1 MLNKKYPPH
10 DMNVVFDMMEEILKV
25 GDCDEKAMDE
35 LLFLNRLMSGLPAEA
50 VEYGMMFLH
59 GNRDLPS
66 SCDEIMPLYV
76 RFVSLAE
83 YCEKIESLRQI
94 PENMTHEDIMA
105 RSDMLNSL
113 TDHENAFLKPLLG
126 FRDGSQNRD
135 SSQSQ
140 ENNITPDA
148 GENNESSEEQTG
160 SLHLLNSNAAVFVC
174 SDPIKTALYY
184 ENNLGFKAVHLDDE
198 SMPHIKLTRDNVV
211 LVLAKGMMEPLRK
224 IADVS
229 YDMYLYVSEPLLFYN
244 EIKGNGVKIVEDL
257 GSAEDAVNSSVN
269 RQFVFEDIDGRHIC
283 VSQELSQT

>member
-10 DMNVVFDMMEEILKV
+10 DMNVVFDMMEEVLKV

-59 GNRDLPS
+59 GNKDLPK

-76 RFVSLAE
+76 RFVSLVE
-83 YCEKIESLRQI
+83 YCEKIESLREV
-94 PENMTHEDIMA
+94 PDNMTHEDIMA

-126 FRDGSQNRD
+126 FGDGSKNGDTHQDSQQSTDTDENTDDQN
-135 SSQSQ
+135 
-140 ENNITPDA
+140 N
-148 GENNESSEEQTG
+148 
-160 SLHLLNSNAAVFVC
+160 SLHLLNCNAAVFVC
-174 SDPIKTALYY
+174 SDPIKTALFY
-184 ENNLGFKAVHLDDE
+184 ENKLGFKAVHLDDE
-198 SMPHIKLTRDNVV
+198 TMPHIKLTRDNVV
-211 LVLAKGMMEPLRK
+211 LVLAQGTMKPLRE
-224 IADVS
+224 IAGVK

-244 EIKGNGVKIVEDL
+244 EIKSNEITVIEELKA
-257 GSAEDAVNSSVN
+257 AEESVNSNTN

-283 VSQELSQT
+283 VSQELLLV